1 MFLEAFLWSV
11 SITLASYG
19 FPYLIPSIRNRLKE
33 IHANTEL
40 IGSEELRIKVRDSID
55 RTLGQLVAAT
65 CQSLMTGWS
74 LSNLILGSSVQALDQ
89 LVIGFYIYDIV
100 HLLTKPYGK
109 TQRIYLLHHI
119 AAILFIYLN
128 TLNIHRNVF
137 STNISYLLMESSS
150 ATINLTTII
159 VHERPR
165 YKSFVN
171 KVNIIVYGLT
181 RVILFPGNIL
191 YYFIDSLSSDQP
203 ILRSS
208 ELIMAT
214 LFYGLFVYWHQAMI
228 KKYLI

>member
-1 MFLEAFLWSV
+1 MFLESLLWSV
-11 SITLASYG
+11 SITVVSYG
-19 FPYLIPSIRNRLKE
+19 FPYLIPSISNRLKE
-33 IHANTEL
+33 IHTTTEL
-40 IGSEELRIKVRDSID
+40 IGSEEMRIKVRDSID

-74 LSNLILGSSVQALDQ
+74 LYNLILGSSVQGLDQ

-100 HLLTKPYGK
+100 HILTKPYGK

-119 AAILFIYLN
+119 ATIFFIYLN

-150 ATINLTTII
+150 ATINITTII
-159 VHERPR
+159 VHEIPR

-191 YYFIDSLSSDQP
+191 YYLVDSLSSDQP

-208 ELIMAT
+208 ELIMAI

-228 KKYLI
+228 KKILS